1 MARMLA
7 FCAQH
12 RIRLAHTS
20 SELDAQ
26 ATSTALGALAADPE
40 VRQVLV
46 RSALISSWLR
56 SNRTGT
62 AVHAPPESAVSST
75 LGNVFGGVG
84 GIFNKVAAE
93 TKSAAAAMA
102 DGVSSTAAKLVEQV
116 EADQQEEMEARHGS
130 LKP

>member
-1 MARMLA
+1 M
-7 FCAQH
+7 
-12 RIRLAHTS
+12 
-20 SELDAQ
+20 
-26 ATSTALGALAADPE
+26 
-40 VRQVLV
+40 
-46 RSALISSWLR
+46 
-56 SNRTGT
+56 
-62 AVHAPPESAVSST
+62 HAPPESAVSST

-116 EADQQEEMEARHGS
+116 EADQQEEMEVRHGS